1 MAGLLSVMREYVVKK
16 IVHRVYDDATEVP
29 GNVII
34 QPDWKVAEI
43 GDWVLCDDGSVI
55 EILRQGWVKFRKT
68 RFRYVGTCTGTFI
81 CKPNIKMDSS
91 KRRNIYSFG
100 GDKNTLDAIRDRKN
114 LTTQE
119 LLFAKYVAH
128 GMSPEEAY
136 LKVYKTNNVAY
147 AKERSAILVKQER
160 VVMAVK
166 EELDDVFKKL
176 GIDLEFLIS
185 KAKDELE
192 LSDRASDRLKALQM
206 LWDAADVVPKGT
218 KVTALTGAVFQG
230 FNQDSLQDAQR
241 PQLKEK

>member
-1 MAGLLSVMREYVVKK
+1 MREYSIKK
-16 IVHRVYDDATEVP
+16 ILHRVYEDHSEVP
-29 GNVII
+29 TEIVI
-34 QPDWKVAEI
+34 QDDWKVSQI
-43 GDWVLCDDGSVI
+43 GDWVLCDDGSIV

-81 CKPNIKMDSS
+81 CKPSIKMDSS

-100 GDKNTLDAIRDRKN
+100 GDKNTLDSIRDRKN

-128 GMSPEEAY
+128 GLSPEIAY
-136 LKVYKTNNVAY
+136 LKVYTTNNISY

-160 VVMAVK
+160 VIMAVK

-176 GIDLEFLIS
+176 GIDLEFLIT

-206 LWDAADVVPKGT
+206 LWDAADVVPRGT

-230 FNQDSLQDAQR
+230 FNKNSLDTAQR
-241 PQLKEK
+241 PLIEEK

>member
-1 MAGLLSVMREYVVKK
+1 MRSYTVKK
-16 IVHRVYDDATEVP
+16 IEHKVYDDPTEVP
-29 GNVII
+29 DDVII
-34 QPDWKVAEI
+34 QPDWKVSEI

-68 RFRYVGTCTGTFI
+68 RYRYVGTCTGTFI
-81 CKPNIKMDSS
+81 CKPNIKMDSI

-100 GDKNTLDAIRDRKN
+100 GDKNTLDSIKDRKN

-119 LLFAKYVAH
+119 MLFAKFVAN
-128 GMSPEEAY
+128 GMNPEEAY

-160 VVMAVK
+160 VVMAIK
-166 EELDDVFKKL
+166 EELDDVFKDL
-176 GIDLEFLIS
+176 GIDLKYLIS

-192 LSDRASDRLKALQM
+192 IGERPADRLKALQM

-218 KVTALTGAVFQG
+218 KVTQLSGAVFQG
-230 FNQDSLQDAQR
+230 FNQDSLLNAKR
-241 PQLKEK
+241 PELKE

>member
-1 MAGLLSVMREYVVKK
+1 MCLLLEMRSYTIKK
-16 IVHRVYDDATEVP
+16 INHKVYDDVTEVP
-29 GNVII
+29 DDLVV
-34 QPDWKVAEI
+34 QPNWKVGEI

-55 EILRQGWVKFRKT
+55 EILRTGWVKFRKT
-68 RFRYVGTCTGTFI
+68 RYRYVGTCTGTFI
-81 CKPNIKMDSS
+81 CKPSIKMDSS

-100 GDKNTLDAIRDRKN
+100 GDKNTLDSIRDRKN

-119 LLFAKYVAH
+119 LLFAKHVAH
-128 GMSPEEAY
+128 GMNPEEAY

-166 EELDDVFKKL
+166 EELDSVFKDL
-176 GIDLEFLIS
+176 GIDLKYLIS

-192 LSDRASDRLKALQM
+192 ISDRASDRLKALQM

-218 KVTALTGAVFQG
+218 KVTAMTGAVFQG
-230 FNQDSLQDAQR
+230 FNQDLLNDAKR
-241 PQLKEK
+241 PQLKE